1 MALKQWWG
9 GIKQRMASDWSDPEV
24 RTGEVTVEAERVRGR
39 QERGRKG
46 DREGSNFQQHPTNCC
61 SFSAMPIRK

>member
-1 MALKQWWG
+1 
-9 GIKQRMASDWSDPEV
+9 MASDWSDPEV

-46 DREGSNFQQHPTNCC
+46 DREGSNFQQYQHPTNCC
-61 SFSAMPIRK
+61 SSSAMPIRKCF

>member
-1 MALKQWWG
+1 
-9 GIKQRMASDWSDPEV
+9 MASDWSDPEV